1 MACPAGTI
9 AFRFDVTNPEAVAWI
24 RAHAAELVTA
34 VTAETQAAIR
44 AVIARS
50 FEEGIAPRDAA
61 KLIRSL
67 VGLTE
72 RDALAVVNARG
83 RWLGAGVAPDVAA
96 RRAEKYAGKLH
107 RARAL
112 LIARTE
118 TIRASNSGQ
127 IELWRQ
133 AITAG
138 SLRRTM
144 HKTWLVADDERL
156 CPTCDAYTDI
166 HAPVLEPFAENGLMA
181 PPAHPAC
188 RCCTGLIDDP
198 SVPNP

>member
-1 MACPAGTI
+1 MACPAGTVRF
-9 AFRFDVTNPEAVAWI
+9 AFDGTNPEAVAWI

-118 TIRASNSGQ
+118 TINSSVAGQ
-127 IELWRQ
+127 QELWRQ
-133 AITAG
+133 AVEAG

-144 HKTWLVADDERL
+144 HKVWIVADDERL
-156 CPTCDAYTDI
+156 CDRC
-166 HAPVLEPFAENGLMA
+166 APLEGAHTPILEPFKETGTMGPTL
-181 PPAHPAC
+181 HPAC

-198 SVPNP
+198 NLPRP